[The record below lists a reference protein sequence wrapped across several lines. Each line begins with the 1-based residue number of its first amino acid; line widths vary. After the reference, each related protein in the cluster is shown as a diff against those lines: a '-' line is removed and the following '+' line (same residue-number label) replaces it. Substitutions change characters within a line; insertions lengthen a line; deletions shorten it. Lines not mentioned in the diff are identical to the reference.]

1 VQLAFD
7 CGFSEENALAT
18 VTDDAPREPHFNL
31 QLGSDVVAFSILLGP
46 IRYGADSRFYHS
58 GHEEETLCDNCILM
72 GA

>member
-46 IRYGADSRFYHS
+46 IRMIVKSCFYQHYV
-58 GHEEETLCDNCILM
+58 EEIKSSKCL
-72 GA
+72 